1 MSLERVKHLDLYTL
15 FGVDRNAD
23 EKSIKRSYRKL
34 SRSCHPDKHPDKDT
48 VELFHQ
54 LSDAIEVL
62 TVKEYK
68 KDYDKIWEAKQLK
81 KEKDEKL
88 DKDRKKFKEKLEQKE
103 ALHDDKEL
111 DEEDRRQ
118 QVIYKLREE
127 GRQLLEQDQEDV
139 LRKFESL
146 FISKTK
152 EDPILKIKW
161 SKEKR
166 TSYTEENIRSIFNK
180 YGNIAN
186 VVVKKCSGLVE
197 FETLAAAKIALNIE
211 TGFAENPL
219 TIKPLFKDT
228 ESKHIF
234 TKYPCMKSETSL
246 NDSIKEM
253 EEFVFAKLLQI

>member
-1 MSLERVKHLDLYTL
+1 M
-15 FGVDRNAD
+15 
-23 EKSIKRSYRKL
+23 
-34 SRSCHPDKHPDKDT
+34 
-48 VELFHQ
+48 
-54 LSDAIEVL
+54 
-62 TVKEYK
+62 
-68 KDYDKIWEAKQLK
+68 
-81 KEKDEKL
+81 
-88 DKDRKKFKEKLEQKE
+88 
-103 ALHDDKEL
+103 
-111 DEEDRRQ
+111 
-118 QVIYKLREE
+118 
-127 GRQLLEQDQEDV
+127 
-139 LRKFESL
+139 
-146 FISKTK
+146 
-152 EDPILKIKW
+152 KIKW

-253 EEFVFAKLLQI
+253 EEFVLFLYLISFSKPGRLNQ